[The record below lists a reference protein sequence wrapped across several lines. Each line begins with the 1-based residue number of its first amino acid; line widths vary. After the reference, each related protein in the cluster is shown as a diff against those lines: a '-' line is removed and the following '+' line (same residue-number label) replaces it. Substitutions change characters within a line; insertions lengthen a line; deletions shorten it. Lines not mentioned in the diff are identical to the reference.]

1 MQGERR
7 LSPFFV
13 SMDQERRIFIIDDEV
28 SLLSVL
34 KEYFEGCGIR
44 TFTYEEP
51 PDLAREIGEKNPHA
65 VLLDIIFPNTS
76 GVEII
81 QKIKAVRPSLPVI
94 MMTGYA
100 DGSMK
105 IESLRRGAYALL
117 NKPFE
122 SYEELFHTVNN
133 AVSHYIET
141 QRTLELTGKI
151 QERYEQERLNLL
163 ELDFLKGLQHMIGE
177 TEDVTFVLRN
187 FSSLLKSFLSFD
199 IFAALIKDQEE
210 INIQIYPNIQAN
222 KELVSFISGT
232 LSEKMPGPLTHDN
245 SAVVV
250 TEGEGGAALPDGTD
264 YKFVTVDLSTTGRI
278 YGYAGLYRTSSF
290 SPSEEAIF
298 NRFCSHIALT
308 LEKISLFREIK
319 ALSMRD
325 GLTGLYNH
333 AFVIKALEEEIERS
347 KRYNSQLSI
356 LLVDIDD
363 FKKINDTYGH
373 LAGDY
378 VLSKVAQI
386 LKQGLRTID
395 TVSRYGGEEFLAIL
409 PETDGPRALTVGERL
424 RRDVAR
430 EDFTYGGERIN
441 LTISGGVADFSLG
454 GDVNKMIKEAD
465 DNLYKA
471 KREGKNRIAYD

>member
-1 MQGERR
+1 
-7 LSPFFV
+7 
-13 SMDQERRIFIIDDEV
+13 MDQERRIFIIDDEV

-44 TFTYEEP
+44 TYTYEEP
-51 PDLAREIGEKNPHA
+51 PDLGREIGEKDPHA

-76 GVEII
+76 GVEVI

-100 DGSMK
+100 DASTK
-105 IESLRRGAYALL
+105 VESLRRGAYALL
-117 NKPFE
+117 AKPFE

-141 QRTLELTGKI
+141 QRTMELTGKI

-163 ELDFLKGLQHMIGE
+163 ELDFLKSLQHMIGE
-177 TEDVTFVLRN
+177 TEDVAFVLRN

-199 IFAALIKDQEE
+199 IFAALIRDQEE
-210 INIQIYPNIQAN
+210 INIQIYPNVQAN
-222 KELVSFISGT
+222 RELVSFISGT
-232 LSEKMPGPLTHDN
+232 LSEKMPGPLPEGDG
-245 SAVVV
+245 AVVV
-250 TEGEGGAALPDGTD
+250 TEGDSDTTLPAGTD
-264 YKFVTVDLSTTGRI
+264 YRYITVDLSTTGRI
-278 YGYAGLYRTSSF
+278 YGYAGLYRASAF
-290 SPSEEAIF
+290 GVSEEAIF
-298 NRFCSHIALT
+298 NRFCSHIALA
-308 LEKISLFREIK
+308 LEKIALFREIK

-333 AFVIKALEEEIERS
+333 AFVVKALEEEIERS

-373 LAGDY
+373 LAGDH
-378 VLSKVAQI
+378 VLGKVAQI

-409 PETDGPRALTVGERL
+409 PETDGARALTVGERL
-424 RRDVAR
+424 RRDVAK
-430 EDFTYGGERIN
+430 EDFSFGGDTIN

-454 GDVNKMIKEAD
+454 ADVNRMIKQAD

-471 KREGKNRIAYD
+471 KREGKNRVSYD